1 MSSQILLEALRR
13 TEPGFQR
20 LWVSGLPGSIPF
32 AAVDYLLTVDRHER
46 VYKFDPITNMWSS
59 SLDGARPTPSARFF
73 RSSADIPHTP
83 VRLLVFTT
91 SLEVYAFRL
100 CASGFS
106 FEPTE
111 TRSKDEAKRTLH
123 KFLNLFTARL
133 HYIRAGSGISL
144 AENYLVQLCLSKITK
159 EQLNSQN
166 PESTIAPS
174 INPFQLSE
182 TEAVEDTDDNI
193 SPVNNYPV
201 HPGERARHRWCQLP
215 GEHDWIEN
223 PDFSFCRTYPL
234 SVPSVR
240 FQRPL
245 IEMRQFFDGF
255 RFPVLS
261 CYYVNAQMNNKN
273 SSTNASGS
281 VNIDPDKRTQI
292 SNNDIKRTPSVISSP
307 VRLLRSGQFNA
318 SLSLDSFLN
327 SYITKPIGGSVRSRR
342 SRLTRVVRIRL
353 HETDMET
360 IRNSSDSF
368 LPIDTGPTNE
378 ISGLMSQLCLSDSVS
393 LSATSS
399 TSGASSR
406 SSWYIPLTSGP
417 PEEKDSNL
425 FVPSRPPSSVKHT
438 HSLYCSTNSLGS
450 EFSWCAPNSQAI
462 QKSWLRLGSLIRLSQ
477 LHVPT
482 SETTAAETQNGQ
494 SSWSGRRSVGAVSMF
509 DIHTVESD
517 NLPTTPANQCPLW
530 LDEAC
535 QPVQMSASQTLLH
548 CFLPNRERTTSQD
561 EPSSSRALRLSIGN
575 LSRSTRSNGA
585 DTSSD
590 TASLLAGN
598 KSRLSLR
605 TSLSALAMHRAVH
618 RSDWHANLI
627 DTKWL
632 DLVLFAL
639 KQANQLARLL
649 IQMSSS
655 SIRTYISSPTDGN
668 SSFTGTV
675 LVLTGPGSGRT
686 WQPLLTS
693 LTQLILCPE
702 TRSLSGFEDLI
713 EREWVRYG
721 YPFAPDPPDWHDTA
735 VAADYD
741 AGATFALF
749 LDCVH
754 QMLYQF
760 PAEFAFTE
768 VSFY

>member
-1 MSSQILLEALRR
+1 MISLDHTVQFLICMYVLRSMSSQILLEALRR

-182 TEAVEDTDDNI
+182 TEAVEDTDDN
-193 SPVNNYPV
+193 
-201 HPGERARHRWCQLP
+201 
-215 GEHDWIEN
+215 
-223 PDFSFCRTYPL
+223 FCRVASRLNVLVVSAAAIDNVRNRFNRNENTGSRKQGDSKLINEPNGLPIHTRNRRAERWVDHFEKKFGLDPQQGLL
-234 SVPSVR
+234 STTKVTVCGAIR
-240 FQRPL
+240 
-245 IEMRQFFDGF
+245 
-255 RFPVLS
+255 
-261 CYYVNAQMNNKN
+261 
-273 SSTNASGS
+273 
-281 VNIDPDKRTQI
+281 I
-292 SNNDIKRTPSVISSP
+292 SNFRGAIWEFYHR
-307 VRLLRSGQFNA
+307 A
-318 SLSLDSFLN
+318 SFFL
-327 SYITKPIGGSVRSRR
+327 
-342 SRLTRVVRIRL
+342 
-353 HETDMET
+353 
-360 IRNSSDSF
+360 
-368 LPIDTGPTNE
+368 
-378 ISGLMSQLCLSDSVS
+378 
-393 LSATSS
+393 
-399 TSGASSR
+399 
-406 SSWYIPLTSGP
+406 
-417 PEEKDSNL
+417 
-425 FVPSRPPSSVKHT
+425 HT
-438 HSLYCSTNSLGS
+438 H
-450 EFSWCAPNSQAI
+450 
-462 QKSWLRLGSLIRLSQ
+462 
-477 LHVPT
+477 
-482 SETTAAETQNGQ
+482 
-494 SSWSGRRSVGAVSMF
+494 
-509 DIHTVESD
+509 
-517 NLPTTPANQCPLW
+517 
-530 LDEAC
+530 
-535 QPVQMSASQTLLH
+535 
-548 CFLPNRERTTSQD
+548 
-561 EPSSSRALRLSIGN
+561 
-575 LSRSTRSNGA
+575 
-585 DTSSD
+585 
-590 TASLLAGN
+590 
-598 KSRLSLR
+598 
-605 TSLSALAMHRAVH
+605 
-618 RSDWHANLI
+618 
-627 DTKWL
+627 
-632 DLVLFAL
+632 
-639 KQANQLARLL
+639 
-649 IQMSSS
+649 
-655 SIRTYISSPTDGN
+655 
-668 SSFTGTV
+668 
-675 LVLTGPGSGRT
+675 
-686 WQPLLTS
+686 
-693 LTQLILCPE
+693 QLILCPE

-768 VSFY
+768 IKLSTNNSNVPKVMGKPTAESRHEKDFKNPRRQWTGNSRNGDTGATIWVCKKHSVSPVCHPFSPRSHTQDYLVALLDCALSRGGGLPPFAIEFACSCDAARCVSPKGIPKPFLQTQSHWLFTHKALRSFRDWTSIYTVDGCRLFANWCYYWRHRISDRSIQLRTNDESVSNSTKEVAVCQEFDPLFSLTSPASCMRLWIHGWLRWNRSLRLCHGGGYAFDAAFYRERLCTDPLPKSTVRVASFLHPTTSATPYLGWLSDEAILLAESWATGDVTRGCLAQWGKNALVSELLKLASAWENSPDFSGS